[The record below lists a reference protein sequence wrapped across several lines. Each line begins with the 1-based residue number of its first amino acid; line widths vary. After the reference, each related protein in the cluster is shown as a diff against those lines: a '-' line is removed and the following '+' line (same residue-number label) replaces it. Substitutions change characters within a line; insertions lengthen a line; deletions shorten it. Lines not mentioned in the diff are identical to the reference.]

1 MRKHHNNHFGYSRFF
16 KNARFAVEPSAESDG
31 GMPDIDVSAG
41 GSDDGDSGEDSVE
54 SLRAQLAK
62 ANAERERYKN
72 SIDNLTRKNKEL
84 TDKNRQ
90 HMSTEQLEREA
101 QEERDKRF
109 AEMEQEL
116 RTNRYSKRLV
126 GIGMPEADADA
137 FVATIPEMEDSD
149 QFFTTLSSFIKT
161 REKAAGENAIQELIK
176 NRPDINAGNGDA
188 DKDSPALALA
198 KATVAR
204 RQNNGASQSI
214 IDAYHKH

>member
-1 MRKHHNNHFGYSRFF
+1 MRKHHNNHFGYSAIF
-16 KNARFAVEPSAESDG
+16 KHARFMAEPADG
-31 GMPDIDVSAG
+31 DGSMPEIEVSPAG
-41 GSDDGDSGEDSVE
+41 STDDGTKDDDIEL
-54 SLRAQLAK
+54 LRAQLAK

-90 HMSTEQLEREA
+90 HMSAEQLEKEA

-116 RTNRYSKRLV
+116 RTSRYSKRLV
-126 GIGMPEADADA
+126 GIGMAEADADA
-137 FVATIPEMEDSD
+137 FAATIPEMEDSD
-149 QFFTTLSSFIKT
+149 QFFTTLSDFVKA
-161 REKAAGENAIQELIK
+161 REKSASENAIQELLK

-198 KATVAR
+198 KATVAHR
-204 RQNNGASQSI
+204 HNNGASQSI

>member
-1 MRKHHNNHFGYSRFF
+1 MRKHHNNHFGYSAIF
-16 KNARFAVEPSAESDG
+16 KHARFMAEPADNGDG
-31 GMPDIDVSAG
+31 SMPEIEVSPAG
-41 GSDDGDSGEDSVE
+41 STDDGAKDDDIEL
-54 SLRAQLAK
+54 LRAQLAK

-90 HMSTEQLEREA
+90 HMSAEQLEKEA

-116 RTNRYSKRLV
+116 RTSRYSKRLV
-126 GIGMPEADADA
+126 GIGMAEADADA
-137 FVATIPEMEDSD
+137 FAATIPEMEDSD
-149 QFFTTLSSFIKT
+149 QFFTTLSDFVKA
-161 REKAAGENAIQELIK
+161 REKSASENAIQELLK

-198 KATVAR
+198 KATVAH